1 MKQSGFT
8 LVEMA
13 VVLVIIG
20 LIASAVVAGKEVV
33 EASRTRGIMAE
44 IRDNMQSFEQFTD
57 TYRAYPGDFTKA
69 SEVFVDGIAAAVVDA
84 QVLVPSI
91 TAAAFNGNGDNRVT
105 WEAPEGGG
113 SSQTT
118 GEGALAWLHLKLA
131 GLGKYKNLLGVVQ
144 NGTAVL
150 GSNVPASGI
159 DNFGYYINYDDGIL
173 DQNDKHTIQ
182 NHMGLGRQVSGQINN
197 AVSLSPQ
204 RTEAIDKKMDDG
216 RPRLGIVQSIGAGCI
231 SGDAYNF
238 ANDVARETVS
248 CLPLVRL
255 N

>member
-8 LVEMA
+8 LVELA

-20 LIASAVVAGKEVV
+20 LIASAAVAGKEIV

-44 IRDNMQSFEQFTD
+44 IRDNMQSFEQFVD
-57 TYRAYPGDFTKA
+57 VYRAYPGDFTKA
-69 SEVFVDGIAAAVVDA
+69 SEVFVDGIDAAVENA
-84 QVLVPSI
+84 QLLYPE
-91 TAAAFNGNGDNRVT
+91 TTKETFDGNGDNKVT
-105 WEAPEGGG
+105 WEVQDNQGVGR
-113 SSQTT
+113 ST
-118 GEGALAWLHLKLA
+118 GEGALAWMHLKLA
-131 GLGKYKNLLGVVQ
+131 GLGKYKNLLGVVS
-144 NGTAVL
+144 NGAAVL
-150 GSNVPASGI
+150 GSNVPLSGV
-159 DNFGYYINYDDGIL
+159 DNFGYFIDYNS
-173 DQNDKHTIQ
+173 TMQ

-204 RTEAIDKKMDDG
+204 RAEAIDKKMDDG
-216 RPRLGIVQSIGAGCI
+216 KPNLGIVQSIGVNCVTG

-238 ANDVARETVS
+238 FNDVARETIS